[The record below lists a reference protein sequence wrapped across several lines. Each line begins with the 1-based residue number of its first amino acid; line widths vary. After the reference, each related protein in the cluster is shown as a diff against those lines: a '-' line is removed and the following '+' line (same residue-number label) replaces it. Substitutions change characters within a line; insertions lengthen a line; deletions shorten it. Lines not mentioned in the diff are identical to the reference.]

1 MKLLRTMLQVGEHN
15 KHGRVLKAE
24 KLAARE
30 TIYPILQAEEDR
42 RQAHPASLCLQAHTY
57 ASERIVLMHVS
68 ALTDSFQGTKACP
81 LTDHGMQSSLAS
93 YDVCHPQICAS

>member
-1 MKLLRTMLQVGEHN
+1 MKLIEMMLQVGEHN

-42 RQAHPASLCLQAHTY
+42 RQAHPASLCLQMHNYRQTAF
-57 ASERIVLMHVS
+57 VLMYILVTQVIQ
-68 ALTDSFQGTKACP
+68 ATGACV
-81 LTDHGMQSSLAS
+81 LGFVT
-93 YDVCHPQICAS
+93 C